1 MIRKSALMHVATIAA
16 IAAMSGAASAEAAEA
31 GRPDMN
37 EADKALSVR
46 FEPRKVAKIQAGDFH
61 FRPGQIAP
69 VHTHDAPAVGYVAK
83 GVIIAQ
89 VEGSEPQFLRA
100 GDVFYEP
107 AGPRIMRF
115 DNASPT
121 EEAIFIDVNLQQ
133 EGEPFIVFPE
143 PPTEAIDRRAFPD
156 APFKAGEIDGVD
168 IYRHTLQPAAKQF
181 VDIARAASGY
191 VAEGVVDI
199 RVKGETA
206 RRLQAGEMFY
216 FDANEK
222 AGGAVISNA
231 LPDAPARVVIFSLHK
246 PS

>member
-1 MIRKSALMHVATIAA
+1 MNTKSALMHFAALSVA
-16 IAAMSGAASAEAAEA
+16 AAMASVAPAQAGEA

-37 EADKALSVR
+37 ASDKALSVR
-46 FEPRKVAKIQAGDFH
+46 FEPRNVAKIQAGDFH

-121 EEAIFIDVNLQQ
+121 QEAIFIDVNLQQ
-133 EGEPFIVFPE
+133 AGEPFIVFPK
-143 PPTEAIDRRAFPD
+143 PPTEAIDRRALPD
-156 APFKAGEIDGVD
+156 APFKAGETDGVD
-168 IYRHTLQPAAKQF
+168 IYRHTLQPEAKQF
-181 VDIARAASGY
+181 VDLARAASGY
-191 VAEGVVDI
+191 VAAGAVEI
-199 RVKGETA
+199 SVKGEA
-206 RRLQAGEMFY
+206 VRRLKAGEMFY
-216 FDANEK
+216 LDASEN
-222 AGGAVISNA
+222 AAGAVVSNVS
-231 LPDAPARVVIFSLHK
+231 PDAPASVVIFSLHK